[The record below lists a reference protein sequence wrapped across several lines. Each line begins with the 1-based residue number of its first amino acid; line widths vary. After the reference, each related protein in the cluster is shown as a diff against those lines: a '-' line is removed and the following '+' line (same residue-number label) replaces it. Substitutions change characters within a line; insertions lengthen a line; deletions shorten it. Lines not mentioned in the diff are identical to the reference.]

1 MASLAGTG
9 RKGESPRK
17 RDADRTRAALL
28 AAGAREFA
36 AHGFGGA
43 RIDRIAAGAGCNI
56 RLLYHHFGAK
66 KGLYIAV
73 LEAAYGDLRAREASL
88 ALDPSDPMAS
98 VERLLR
104 FTFRYFEEHPDFEG
118 LIRAE
123 NMMAGRYLR
132 ESARLPQE
140 AVRLRALLGAIVA
153 AGEAQGVFRPGID
166 PVRLYV
172 TIAAFSRFHLGN
184 AWSMSATLGEDLRD
198 PAWKAAWLD
207 HAVLMLRRY
216 LRAGPAGI
224 AQVEGD
230 GAGAFRE
237 TGQG

>member
-9 RKGESPRK
+9 QKGEKTGLPRK

-28 AAGAREFA
+28 AAGTREFA

-73 LEAAYGDLRAREASL
+73 LEAAYGDLRAREAAL
-88 ALDPSDPMAS
+88 ALDSADPMAS
-98 VERLLR
+98 VEQLLR

-123 NMMAGRYLR
+123 NMMEGRYLR

-140 AVRLRALLGAIVA
+140 AVRLRALLGAIVV
-153 AGEAQGVFRPGID
+153 AGEARGVFRPGVD
-166 PVRLYV
+166 PVQLYV

-184 AWSMSATLGEDLRD
+184 AWSMSATLGEDLHD

-207 HAVLMLRRY
+207 HAILMLRRY
-216 LRAGPAGI
+216 LAP
-224 AQVEGD
+224 
-230 GAGAFRE
+230 
-237 TGQG
+237 